1 MKEII
6 SIIRMNKMNETK
18 NALADAGY
26 PAMIAKQVS
35 GRGKKMVSVDIL
47 EELMEGEKLD
57 SRETL
62 ESITEKNRLIPKR
75 FLSIVV
81 PDQEVKKVVDIIL
94 AVNQSG
100 NMGDGKIFVCPI
112 EEAVRIRTG
121 ETGNQAISM

>member
-112 EEAVRIRTG
+112 KEAVRIRTG